1 MKSLWMRVIAGA
13 ACATG
18 LSGCAMLGIGGES
31 RVAAA
36 PSAQSSPFEISGRYA
51 ASAGPTGLVRCKKAS
66 VNAQDCWRRGD
77 AHIVYPDATPGG
89 LDPDSAAYATP
100 VPVKANKKK

>member
-1 MKSLWMRVIAGA
+1 
-13 ACATG
+13 
-18 LSGCAMLGIGGES
+18 MLGISSE
-31 RVAAA
+31 RRIAAEPA
-36 PSAQSSPFEISGRYA
+36 AQSSPFEVSGRYA

-77 AHIVYPDATPGG
+77 AHTLYPEDSPGG
-89 LDPDSAAYATP
+89 LDPNSAAYATP